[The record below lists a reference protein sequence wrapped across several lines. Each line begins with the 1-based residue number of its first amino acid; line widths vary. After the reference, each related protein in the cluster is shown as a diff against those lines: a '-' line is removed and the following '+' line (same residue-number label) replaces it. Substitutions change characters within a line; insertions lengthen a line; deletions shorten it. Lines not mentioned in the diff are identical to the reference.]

1 MPIRLNLLAEEQH
14 LAEMRRRDPV
24 KRAAW
29 LGGFFV
35 LLALLWWGWLLYG
48 GHHTKKIM
56 AEHEASFKRIESK
69 AKDTGDLIKKTAEIE
84 RNIHSLNRMAT
95 NRVLWSACMNALQEC
110 TVAHIQVTRVRADQS
125 YNLIPAVV
133 NKAEPRKSKPAS
145 TTERIVLVI
154 TARDYGR
161 TEDESSIKF
170 KDKLAAH
177 AWFKQHLARENPI
190 SFKGFSNP
198 TVDKD
203 DPSRS
208 YVTFTME
215 CAFTE
220 QVRN

>member
-1 MPIRLNLLAEEQH
+1 MPIRINLLAEEQY

-35 LLALLWWGWLLYG
+35 VLMLGWWGWLFYG
-48 GHHTKKIM
+48 KHHTKQVM
-56 AEHEASFKRIESK
+56 AGYEASFKSIEAK
-69 AKDTGDLIKKTAEIE
+69 NKDTGDLIKRTAEIE

-95 NRVLWSACMNALQEC
+95 NRVLWSSCMNALQEC
-110 TVAHIQVTRVRADQS
+110 TLDQIQVTRVRVEQS
-125 YNLIPAVV
+125 YNVQPAVV

-145 TTERIVLVI
+145 STERIVLVI

-170 KDKLAAH
+170 KDKLLGH
-177 AWFKQHLARENPI
+177 AWFKQYLAKENPI
-190 SFKGFSNP
+190 SFKGFTNP
-198 TVDKD
+198 TPDKD
-203 DPSRS
+203 DPSRVF
-208 YVTFTME
+208 VTFTME

-220 QVRN
+220 RVRN